1 MWQIPVP
8 RGGRLLVVQ
17 ARTYS
22 HRSAH
27 RSEAGSHW
35 LQLHLLHCTPG
46 HHVSFE
52 RLVLHLS
59 RAEADALQG
68 YFPLRMRVIVNSA

>member
-8 RGGRLLVVQ
+8 RGGRLLAVQ
-17 ARTYS
+17 ARTHS
-22 HRSAH
+22 RCSAH
-27 RSEAGSHW
+27 QFDAGSHW

-68 YFPLRMRVIVNSA
+68 FVPLRMRVIVNSV